1 MIKQDLIKYNEEL
14 MKYHL
19 PLDGVLS
26 FGTMLVLYEAT
37 DIDPLYIILI
47 GALIHGIVYPII
59 TIER

>member
-1 MIKQDLIKYNEEL
+1 MIEQDLIKYNEEL

-47 GALIHGIVYPII
+47 GALIH
-59 TIER
+59 